1 MRLLSRRV
9 MIGIAV
15 VVLAVVVV
23 LSFSKRRRTGE
34 IPSALVESGTFV
46 ISLSETG
53 ELRATRSTTVSAP
66 RVGNWNARPQVV
78 RLAPEGETVE
88 KGDFLAQFDPSA
100 LDQTIQQKQSELE
113 IANADLA
120 RARSANLALI
130 QDLTSSLANVKASY
144 EMAKLQLEQ
153 MQFEAEVKRREQELQ
168 LERSLNDVKRAET
181 KLESQRVINT
191 EEERKLELR
200 VNQAKAELQKAIL
213 DKDSLTL
220 TAPMGGLVV
229 YPKVWSGGSTP
240 KKVQEG
246 DTPWPGQPIIEL
258 PDLSEMEVA
267 TEVSEV
273 DVSKVEPGQKVEIR
287 LDAFPE
293 SLFTG
298 SVTSVAT
305 LAKEQGEEN
314 PAKVFEVTVL
324 VENNSPILRPG
335 MTASARIIVN
345 ELPDRL
351 WIPVD
356 AVFSAHDTTVVY
368 RVEGGTLLKA
378 PVALGPKNEN
388 AVVVKDGLA
397 VGDRVS
403 LVEPG
408 VQIETLTSEPTE
420 RTGKTK
426 SRNEVRSTGR
436 PHRG

>member
-1 MRLLSRRV
+1 
-9 MIGIAV
+9 MISIAAV
-15 VVLAVVVV
+15 LIVVLVV
-23 LSFSKRRRTGE
+23 FSVTKKRRLGD
-34 IPSALVESGTFV
+34 IPSALVESGMFV

-78 RLAPEGETVE
+78 KLAPEGTTVG

-100 LDQTIQQKQSELE
+100 LDQTIEQKQSELE
-113 IANADLA
+113 MADADLA
-120 RARSANLALI
+120 RAKSANIALI
-130 QDLTSSLANVKASY
+130 QDLTSSLANVKASN

-153 MQFEAEVKRREQELQ
+153 MQFEAEVKRREQQLQ

-181 KLESQRVINT
+181 KLESQRVINA

-200 VNQAKAELQKAIL
+200 VRQAKAEREKAIQ
-213 DKDSLTL
+213 DKESLTL
-220 TAPMGGLVV
+220 TAPMAGLVV
-229 YPKVWSGGSTP
+229 YPKVWSGGSNP
-240 KKVQEG
+240 QKVQEG

-267 TEVSEV
+267 TEVSEI
-273 DVSKVEPGQKVEIR
+273 DVSKVEPGQRVEIR

-293 SLFTG
+293 SLFVG

-305 LAKEQGEEN
+305 LAKDKGEEN

-324 VENNSPILRPG
+324 IENNSPILRPG

-356 AVFSAHDTTVVY
+356 AVFSADDTTIVY
-368 RVEGGTLLKA
+368 RVEGGTLLKTT
-378 PVALGPKNEN
+378 VALGPKNEN
-388 AVVVKDGLA
+388 AVVVEHGLE
-397 VGDRVS
+397 VGEWVS

-408 VQIETLTSEPTE
+408 VQIETLTTEPHE
-420 RTGKTK
+420 RTGRTK
-426 SRNEVRSTGR
+426 QGSGGRNSGR
-436 PHRG
+436 MRRG